1 MCCVFSNYLFVE
13 ALVLEAKQVV
23 ILLGF
28 FYRTVKGKLTI
39 KKKTGY
45 IAQLIRLFFL
55 SVSRRL

>member
-1 MCCVFSNYLFVE
+1 
-13 ALVLEAKQVV
+13 LEAKQVV